1 MCHLQ
6 PGESG
11 FVLLG
16 DLTVETSTDP
26 DPEPEDSWT
35 LGDPPSPCDVRFQND
50 NVIINGKS
58 NMRNKSRD
66 QKVCISFESIPFNIM
81 CHCVPQQQQNISN
94 YFFIIISKVSKS

>member
-1 MCHLQ
+1 MQ

-26 DPEPEDSWT
+26 DPEDSWT

-50 NVIINGKS
+50 NVIINGRSNIKDKS
-58 NMRNKSRD
+58 KD
-66 QKVCISFESIPFNIM
+66 QKVSTNINLN
-81 CHCVPQQQQNISN
+81 PSN
-94 YFFIIISKVSKS
+94 